1 MTWWHA
7 TISFST
13 STELSDELIDEL
25 VDSFAPHSGALSI
38 RRDLRGGTAT
48 FSIQASSTLTAARTA
63 AEVFTESTQDL
74 NLGELVTTKL
84 EVMTEAAM
92 EESLSDPV
100 YPQVV
105 GYAEIAEMAG
115 VSRQRARQFAHI
127 AGFPRPVIETSQ
139 GPLMSRHAV
148 TSWLETRNTAHG
160 RPRKELATA
169 N

>member
-7 TISFST
+7 TITFTT
-13 STELSDELIDEL
+13 SVELSDELIDEL
-25 VDSFAPHSGALSI
+25 VEAFAPHSGALSI
-38 RRDLRGGTAT
+38 RRDLHGGAAT
-48 FSIQASSTLTAARTA
+48 FSLQASSTLTAARTA
-63 AEVFTESTQDL
+63 ADVFTETIQGL
-74 NLGELVTTKL
+74 NLGEVVTTKL
-84 EVMTEAAM
+84 EVMTEAEM
-92 EESLSDPV
+92 EESLSEPV

-115 VSRQRARQFAHI
+115 VSRQRARQFARI

-148 TSWLETRNTAHG
+148 TSWLETRNTTHG